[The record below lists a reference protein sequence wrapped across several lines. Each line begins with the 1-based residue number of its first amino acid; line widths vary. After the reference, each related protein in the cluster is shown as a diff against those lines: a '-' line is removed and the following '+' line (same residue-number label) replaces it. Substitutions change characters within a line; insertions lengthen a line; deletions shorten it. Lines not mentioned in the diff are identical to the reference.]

1 MLSEDHSRQSTNYF
15 HVQVGS
21 SCFSRVF
28 DRVMSAQTWGSHR
41 HIPPELRFPMGMASG
56 QRTMVQTTLQMTL
69 GNGCWNGSVI
79 LQYVGTYP
87 PAIPIAT
94 AFVTDSQLFN
104 GWGKYLICF
113 FFQPLVSISRLLF
126 AEWTCQSKGVL
137 ELGSFGRFSLGDF
150 NHMCILT
157 LWLVFLLYPMNI
169 SRLRVAFLD
178 C

>member
-1 MLSEDHSRQSTNYF
+1 MAVAFRVARMLSEDHSRQSTNYF

-56 QRTMVQTTLQMTL
+56 QRTMVQTTLQRMLKWKCHLTI
-69 GNGCWNGSVI
+69 CWN
-79 LQYVGTYP
+79 L
-87 PAIPIAT
+87 PACNSNRHSFCDRFAIVQWVRKI
-94 AFVTDSQLFN
+94 SHM
-104 GWGKYLICF
+104 F

-157 LWLVFLLYPMNI
+157 L
-169 SRLRVAFLD
+169 
-178 C
+178 